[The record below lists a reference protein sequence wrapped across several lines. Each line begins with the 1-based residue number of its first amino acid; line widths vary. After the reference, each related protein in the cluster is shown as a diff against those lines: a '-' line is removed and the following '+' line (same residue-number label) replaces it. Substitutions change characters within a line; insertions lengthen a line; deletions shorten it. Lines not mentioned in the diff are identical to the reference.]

1 MTTLR
6 IDGFESDLAGP
17 KISASLS
24 VGEVHHKIDY
34 QSDDIAL
41 TPNPESLLSLA
52 LLPAMKQ
59 RASIQYE
66 AQVSPR
72 FITGLASVQELVLE
86 TKTNY
91 RKVAVTGLIPIPK
104 EASSQGRVGLF
115 FSGGLDSYYSLLSH
129 QGEISDLIFVHG
141 FDKPVEEDYSKTS
154 LIFREVAAQFG
165 IRFIEVKSNLS
176 GFMDR
181 YIGWGLVYGA
191 AMASVGHLLYPSFR
205 RIYMAASRTLDVA
218 RLSGVH
224 YRMDPQWST
233 EGLEFVHDGEEANRI
248 QKAAL
253 VSPNE
258 LAMKTLR
265 VCMAVPEGQKNCG
278 KCEKCVRTML
288 NLKAVGALERCPAF
302 EAPLD
307 YRRIWRIYGLNNDK
321 HAHAQQILTA
331 LEESGADP
339 KMESFLRMIL
349 STPKIIPWSH
359 KRLRQL
365 KIRMRGRRQIADLIM
380 NWVYQQV

>member
-6 IDGFESDLAGP
+6 INGFESDMAGH

-24 VGEVHHKIDY
+24 LGEALHKIDY
-34 QSDDIAL
+34 QSDDITL
-41 TPNPESLLSLA
+41 SPNPESLLSLA

-59 RASIQYE
+59 RASIRYE

-72 FITGLASVQELVLE
+72 FITGLGAVQELVLE

-91 RKVAVTGLIPIPK
+91 RKVALTGLIPTPK
-104 EASSQGRVGLF
+104 KASSQGRVGLF

-129 QGEISDLIFVHG
+129 QDEISDLIFVHG
-141 FDKPVEEDYSKTS
+141 FDKPVEEDYSQTS
-154 LIFREVAAQFG
+154 LIFHEVAAQFG
-165 IRFIEVKSNLS
+165 IGFIEVITNLTA
-176 GFMDR
+176 FTDK
-181 YIGWGLVYGA
+181 YIGWGLTYGA
-191 AMASVGHLLYPSFR
+191 AIASVGHLLYPSFG

-224 YRMDPQWST
+224 YRMDPQWSS
-233 EGLEFVHDGEEANRI
+233 EGLEFVHDGEYADRI

-253 VSPNE
+253 VSQNE

-278 KCEKCVRTML
+278 RCEKCVRTML
-288 NLKAVGALERCPAF
+288 NLKAVGALDRCTTF

-307 YRRIWRIYGLNNDK
+307 NRRIWRIYGLNDDK
-321 HAHAQQILTA
+321 HAHARQILTA

-339 KMESFLRMIL
+339 DMESFLRMIL

-359 KRLRQL
+359 KRLRRL
-365 KIRMRGRRQIADLIM
+365 KFRMRGRRQMADLHKPK
-380 NWVYQQV
+380 